1 MIKTVKGWKDIYGK
15 DIKLFQYSK
24 RVLSETAEQ
33 YGYIEM
39 VTPIIEYTELF
50 QRSVGQDTDI
60 VEKEMYTF
68 EDKSRRSLTLRPEI
82 TASIARSYVEHH
94 FETIP
99 SPLRLYYIGPCFR
112 YEKPQKGR
120 YREFYQFG
128 VEAIGDISPL
138 LDAEVVSLAVTIAK
152 RFSLKE
158 IKVKLN
164 SIGCKKCRPL
174 YKNALKNALKPHYD
188 KLCDNCKKRFYTN
201 PLRILDCKKENDEL
215 KKSLPKIAD
224 YLCEECKE
232 HFDAVKKHLT
242 LMNIPFELDSSLV
255 RGLDYYTK
263 TVFEVVSTNLGAQN
277 ALLGGGRYDYLI
289 EELGGRHVPAVGFAM
304 GIERLVTILEAE
316 GKTVEEQPTIYI
328 AYQENALKEA
338 MDIAN
343 ILRDNSFI
351 VLMDI
356 KGGNFKKQLERS
368 AKKHSFYTIII
379 GEEEKEKRVLQ
390 VKNMETKEQ
399 KEIPSDQIITF
410 LKNHTNGEK
419 NA

>member
-1 MIKTVKGWKDIYGK
+1 MIKTVKGCKDTYGK
-15 DIKLFQYSK
+15 DIKLFRYSK
-24 RVLSETAEQ
+24 RVLSKTAEQ
-33 YGYIEM
+33 YGYTEM

-68 EDKSRRSLTLRPEI
+68 KDKGGRSLTLRPEI

-138 LDAEVVSLAVTIAK
+138 LDAEVISLAFTIAK

-174 YKNALKNALKPHYD
+174 YKDALKNALKPHYD

-201 PLRILDCKKENDEL
+201 PLRILDCKKESDEL

-232 HFDAVKKHLT
+232 HLNTVKKHLT
-242 LMNIPFELDSSLV
+242 LMDIPFELDNSLV

-304 GIERLVTILEAE
+304 GIERLITILEAE
-316 GKTVEEQPTIYI
+316 KKTVEKQLTIYI
-328 AYQENALKEA
+328 SYQENALKEA
-338 MDIAN
+338 IDIAN
-343 ILRDNSFI
+343 ILRDNGFI
-351 VLMDI
+351 VLMDT

-368 AKKHSFYTIII
+368 AKQHSLYTIII

-390 VKNMETKEQ
+390 IKNMETKEQ

-410 LKNHTNGEK
+410 LKNHTEGEK